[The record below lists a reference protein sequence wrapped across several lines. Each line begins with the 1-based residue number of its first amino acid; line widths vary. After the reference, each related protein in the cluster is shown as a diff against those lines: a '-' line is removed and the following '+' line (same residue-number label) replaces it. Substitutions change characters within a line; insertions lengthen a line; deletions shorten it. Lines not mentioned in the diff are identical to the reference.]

1 MWKCEKCGS
10 IPNSEIA
17 RNPTIESG
25 LYNVHMDCGSRV
37 YWGEKEQLVV
47 KMTMKRFLDISVLL
61 TIAISAILFLVIS
74 TIISKWYILIA
85 IGVPLYVLIK
95 SYYRDGR

>member
-1 MWKCEKCGS
+1 M
-10 IPNSEIA
+10 
-17 RNPTIESG
+17 
-25 LYNVHMDCGSRV
+25 
-37 YWGEKEQLVV
+37 

-61 TIAISAILFLVIS
+61 TIAISAILLLVIA

-95 SYYRDGR
+95 SYYRDDR